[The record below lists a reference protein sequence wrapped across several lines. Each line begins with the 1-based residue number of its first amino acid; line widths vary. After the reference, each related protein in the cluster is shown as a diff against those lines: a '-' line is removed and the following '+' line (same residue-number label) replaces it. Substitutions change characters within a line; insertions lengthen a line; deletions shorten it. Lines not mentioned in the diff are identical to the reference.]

1 MAGEFFGRNLEF
13 SIETRSLPQ
22 GRLSVGQAG
31 PTRSLASFF
40 ENKIDVSLAK
50 DVSHDSANTGSVTV
64 TNIDIDQA
72 RAFISLSDPLL
83 TTYTLRA
90 GYGGVRQELPVL
102 SRGYITQTD
111 WNHQGGDSSI
121 TFSITEGSKLSKNLL
136 RRQTQGLGKKPL
148 SGLISRLRELGQ
160 EIEFVPDEQG
170 FTADTEATQ
179 KGGSSLTPKKPIK
192 ELLTNLLGVSL
203 YDWFVDSGKIV
214 IYKRSAPAGSPLV
227 NYRTDKLVT
236 IGFDSGLLSADAET
250 TVDSEFG
257 FWIPWLSF
265 RCLYIPEI
273 LPLNVVEIRE
283 PLYPHL
289 NGKYKIMDCGYSL
302 TNKASGD
309 FAISA
314 RALPLDYR
322 DISDQSVLQLQ
333 RRAEETERRRRQ
345 RLDNR

>member
-1 MAGEFFGRNLEF
+1 MAGEFFGRNIEF

-22 GRLSVGQAG
+22 GRFSVSQVGA
-31 PTRSLASFF
+31 TASLASFY
-40 ENKIDVSLAK
+40 ENKIDVNLTK
-50 DVSHDSANTGSVTV
+50 DVSHSSENTGSVTV

-90 GYGGVRQELPVL
+90 GYGAAREDLPVL

-111 WNHQGGDSSI
+111 WNHQGGDSNI
-121 TFSITEGSKLSKNLL
+121 AFSITEGSKLLKNLL
-136 RRQTQGLGKKPL
+136 RQRQNQSLGEKPL
-148 SGLISRLRELGQ
+148 SGLLSRLGELGQ
-160 EIEFVPDEQG
+160 EIEIVPDGATFQK
-170 FTADTEATQ
+170 DLEATQ
-179 KGGSSLTPKKPIK
+179 KNRNAQAPKKATK
-192 ELLTNLLGVSL
+192 QLLTDLLGVSL
-203 YDWFVDSGKIV
+203 YDWFVDSGRLV
-214 IYKRSAPAGSPLV
+214 IYKRGAPSGAPLV
-227 NYRTDKLVT
+227 NYRTNQVVT
-236 IGFDSGLLSADAET
+236 MGFDSGLLSADAET

-257 FWIPWLSF
+257 YWIPWLAF

-309 FAISA
+309 FVI
-314 RALPLDYR
+314 
-322 DISDQSVLQLQ
+322 
-333 RRAEETERRRRQ
+333 
-345 RLDNR
+345 